1 MAVTAQ
7 RSLLDYWS
15 CPEQQLLQELS
26 CREDGLPPEEAAMRQ
41 KVSAQRRLNAPRH
54 DSGLLLFLRQLKSPV
69 TLILIAAAILSFFL
83 GERSDAFI
91 ILAIIF
97 ASAVLGY
104 YQERGAASAL
114 RRLLQMVQVKVTVIR
129 GGQENSIPL
138 EEVVPGDIVSLNAGQ
153 TVPGD
158 CRLLSSRDLY
168 ANEASLTG
176 ETFPAEKK
184 CDLVSPQASLSEK
197 HNVLFMGTHVI
208 SGTATAVVVHTGVD
222 TEFGN
227 ISRHLRRLQ
236 PETEFERGIR
246 RFGYLLMEVTLLLVV
261 IIFSL
266 NIFLHKPV
274 LDSFLFSLA
283 IAVGLTPQL
292 LPAII
297 SINLAKGATRMAD
310 HSVIVKKL
318 SAIENFGSMNVLC
331 TDKTGT
337 ITKGEVIVHQAMN
350 IDGKE
355 DENVF
360 RLAWL
365 NAYFET
371 GFNNP
376 IDLAIR
382 KYATPDVKNTVKLD
396 ELPYDFIRRRLSILV
411 SENGRRML
419 VTKGAFEQVLDA
431 CRYAQD
437 GQGQI
442 VEIDSR
448 HDYITGLYNRCSQ
461 DGFRVLGVAY
471 KQPGPDAGALKKE
484 DETDMVFAGL
494 LLLTDPPKEDIAAT
508 LDKLRRMGVAV
519 KIITG
524 DNALVA
530 RQVSRAV
537 GLDNSVMLT
546 GAEIREMSTEALIR
560 QAAQTTIF
568 AAVEPNQKERILLAL
583 KKAGNVVGFMGDGIN
598 DAPALHS
605 ADVGISVQG
614 AADVAREAAD
624 IVLLGNDLEV
634 LVEGVQE
641 GRKTFANTLKYIFMA
656 TSANFGNMF
665 SMAGASLFLPFL
677 PLLPKQVLLTNL
689 LTDIPE
695 MTIATDTV
703 DIGMVKT
710 PHRMDIHF
718 IRRFM
723 ILFGIVSSLFDY
735 ITFAVLLYGLHAD
748 TAAFRTGWFIES
760 VVSAS
765 LIVLVVRTSGLFFR
779 HRPGKW
785 LLLSTFCII
794 ISTLLLPFTPLAGI
808 LGFTR
813 LPLSFYPS
821 LAAII
826 LCYMAT
832 AEAAKRFFYR
842 KEAMD

>member
-184 CDLVSPQASLSEK
+184 CGLVSPQASLSEK

-208 SGTATAVVVHTGVD
+208 SGTATAVVVHTGID

-337 ITKGEVIVHQAMN
+337 ITKGEVIVHQ
-350 IDGKE
+350 
-355 DENVF
+355 
-360 RLAWL
+360 
-365 NAYFET
+365 
-371 GFNNP
+371 
-376 IDLAIR
+376 
-382 KYATPDVKNTVKLD
+382 
-396 ELPYDFIRRRLSILV
+396 S
-411 SENGRRML
+411 
-419 VTKGAFEQVLDA
+419 
-431 CRYAQD
+431 
-437 GQGQI
+437 
-442 VEIDSR
+442 
-448 HDYITGLYNRCSQ
+448 
-461 DGFRVLGVAY
+461 
-471 KQPGPDAGALKKE
+471 
-484 DETDMVFAGL
+484 
-494 LLLTDPPKEDIAAT
+494 
-508 LDKLRRMGVAV
+508 
-519 KIITG
+519 
-524 DNALVA
+524 
-530 RQVSRAV
+530 
-537 GLDNSVMLT
+537 
-546 GAEIREMSTEALIR
+546 
-560 QAAQTTIF
+560 
-568 AAVEPNQKERILLAL
+568 
-583 KKAGNVVGFMGDGIN
+583 
-598 DAPALHS
+598 
-605 ADVGISVQG
+605 
-614 AADVAREAAD
+614 
-624 IVLLGNDLEV
+624 
-634 LVEGVQE
+634 
-641 GRKTFANTLKYIFMA
+641 
-656 TSANFGNMF
+656 
-665 SMAGASLFLPFL
+665 
-677 PLLPKQVLLTNL
+677 
-689 LTDIPE
+689 
-695 MTIATDTV
+695 
-703 DIGMVKT
+703 
-710 PHRMDIHF
+710 
-718 IRRFM
+718 
-723 ILFGIVSSLFDY
+723 
-735 ITFAVLLYGLHAD
+735 
-748 TAAFRTGWFIES
+748 
-760 VVSAS
+760 
-765 LIVLVVRTSGLFFR
+765 
-779 HRPGKW
+779 
-785 LLLSTFCII
+785 
-794 ISTLLLPFTPLAGI
+794 
-808 LGFTR
+808 
-813 LPLSFYPS
+813 
-821 LAAII
+821 
-826 LCYMAT
+826 
-832 AEAAKRFFYR
+832 
-842 KEAMD
+842 